1 MSELTLFLLQ
11 LAFLGLLWAFVFAI
25 VYALRTDLLGLLA
38 IDRRKMTNPLP
49 SPPQTSHQRCLLLP
63 PHPVA

>member
-25 VYALRTDLLGLLA
+25 VYALRTDLFGPPRYRQEEDDKPTA
-38 IDRRKMTNPLP
+38 KY
-49 SPPQTSHQRCLLLP
+49 SPDQP
-63 PHPVA
+63 PTLSPAP